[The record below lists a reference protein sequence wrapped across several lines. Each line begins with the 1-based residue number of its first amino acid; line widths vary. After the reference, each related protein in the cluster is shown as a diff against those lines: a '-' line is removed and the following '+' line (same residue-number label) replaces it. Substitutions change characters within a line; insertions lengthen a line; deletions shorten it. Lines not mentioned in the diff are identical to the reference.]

1 MASEEVKR
9 ANQYRLA
16 TMALTSLAAG
26 VWDTLG
32 DSAFAFSGQM
42 GRQVLGIMEK
52 EMGLEIAGEEPEDVL
67 SEISRIFVDEFGFAS
82 DISVERKSP
91 ELLELKVHNCINRHY
106 TDELAA
112 VGVEK
117 PFICPIMNATQAALR
132 RMDIKASVDVRKWPE
147 GNGSIITFKSR

>member
-16 TMALTSLAAG
+16 TMALTGLAAG

-32 DSAFAFSGQM
+32 DSAFAFSGPM
-42 GRQVLGIMEK
+42 GRQLLGIMEK
-52 EMGLEIAGEEPEDVL
+52 EMGLEIAGEEPDDVL

-91 ELLELKVHNCINRHY
+91 ELLELKVHNCINHRY

-112 VGVEK
+112 AGVEK

-132 RMDIKASVDVRKWPE
+132 RMNVKASVDVRRWPE
-147 GNGSIITFKSR
+147 GNGSIITFKSI